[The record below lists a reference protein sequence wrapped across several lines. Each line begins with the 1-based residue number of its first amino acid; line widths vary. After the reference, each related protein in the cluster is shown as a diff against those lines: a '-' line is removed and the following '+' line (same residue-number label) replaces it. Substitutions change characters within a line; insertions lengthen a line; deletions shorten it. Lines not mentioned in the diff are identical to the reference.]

1 MESIIE
7 YIALFIELLGIGLII
22 LSVLRTVYE
31 IVFINKLDL
40 TKKVE
45 VSLNAGLSK
54 SLEIL
59 LAAEILKTI
68 VVKSKQDFIGLAALI
83 VIRVFIS
90 IVLTWEA
97 KQHSH

>member
-1 MESIIE
+1 MGNIIE

>member
-1 MESIIE
+1 MENIIE

-40 TKKVE
+40 TKEVE

>member
-1 MESIIE
+1 MENIIE

>member
-1 MESIIE
+1 MENIIE

-22 LSVLRTVYE
+22 LS
-31 IVFINKLDL
+31 VFINKLDL